1 MYSMYDQYK
10 DIMAGR
16 ISSFKY
22 DGNEFSVYLHR
33 FPGPI
38 EVIYYNQETKERFRG
53 FSMRGQMD
61 CMTAFQGVAAC
72 LLHYKKDIWFDRHG
86 ELCEEKDFS
95 QVITKAQ
102 SEEDYLDKLQRS
114 VCDLDIDDRCPL

>member
-1 MYSMYDQYK
+1 MYSLYDLYK

-16 ISSFKY
+16 VSSFQY
-22 DGNEFSVYLHR
+22 NGNEFCVNIHQ

-38 EVIYYNQETKERFRG
+38 EVLYYNPETKERFRG
-53 FSMRGQMD
+53 FSMRGRMD
-61 CMTAFQGVAAC
+61 CMSAFQGVAAC

-95 QVITKAQ
+95 TVITKEQA
-102 SEEDYLDKLQRS
+102 EEDQLEKLIDS
-114 VCDLDIDDRCPL
+114 VLDISTDE